1 MKTSFFALA
10 LTVPDK
16 VCSAAHE
23 WKKTL
28 WCFVIFRVSSWIDWS
43 GRGLDPRNHTKP
55 HERTIWIANGETL
68 LQVVETVMPAYFSVR
83 LRPKV
88 KSTTPMALAITTTT
102 MILAANIPGLST
114 FVIGIIV

>member
-1 MKTSFFALA
+1 MEEDTLVFRDLSCVFVDRLVWARTRSTKS
-10 LTVPDK
+10 
-16 VCSAAHE
+16 HE
-23 WKKTL
+23 ATRK
-28 WCFVIFRVSSWIDWS
+28 DH
-43 GRGLDPRNHTKP
+43 LDSQWR
-55 HERTIWIANGETL
+55 ETL
-68 LQVVETVMPAYFSVR
+68 LQVVETVMLAYFSVR